1 MRILLII
8 IYIIPWIINSQE
20 KYPKN
25 YFSKPV
31 EIPLILSGNFGESRT
46 NHFHSGID
54 IKTQSKEG
62 LNIISSA
69 NGYVSRIKIAHGGFG
84 KALYIDH
91 YNGFTTV
98 YGHLKKFNKEIE
110 DYIKKIQYKRQSY
123 EVDIYL
129 NKNTI
134 NLKKN
139 QIIAYSG
146 NTGSSLGPHLHYE
159 IRNTSNQKPL
169 NPLLFGM
176 DVKDTR
182 RPEIKGLFVYTNIDN
197 NIDKIIPKKLKLK
210 RINDS
215 VFRTNTI
222 NIKGKTGFGINVID
236 KQDLANNK
244 NGVHKISTYLNK
256 KLINSINFD
265 GFLFE
270 ESILINTLIDYQHYI
285 NNKERILKL
294 FKTSGNKLS
303 FYKNLND
310 GLIDEIKTNSE
321 FKIQVSDIKK
331 NNIYILIP
339 VNNEKNIIEKK
350 IEKKSKVYYN
360 KQVDDNF
367 EFNFKIDKYKINI
380 PKNTFLKNTDLL
392 IDLIKDTLKIINP
405 NVPVFK
411 NIKIIFPNTN
421 NKKGNY
427 LANLDK
433 NKNESFVTSR
443 LDSKNNFETKTK
455 KLGTFFIKNDSISP
469 SIKSLSFKKGDWI
482 SNKNYIKFKILDV
495 ESGIKTYKGTINGK
509 WVLFEYEYKKNQIS
523 YEFDKYYTK
532 KSMNEVEITV
542 EDMVG
547 NKKIFKSVFYRKT
560 N

>member
-69 NGYVSRIKIAHGGFG
+69 SGYVSRIKIAHGGFG
-84 KALYIDH
+84 KALYINH

-482 SNKNYIKFKILDV
+482 SNKNYVKFKILDN

>member
-146 NTGSSLGPHLHYE
+146 NTGSSSGPHLHYE

-182 RPEIKGLFVYTNIDN
+182 RPEIKGLFVYTNIDDN
-197 NIDKIIPKKLKLK
+197 FDKIIPKKLKLK

-222 NIKGKTGFGINVID
+222 NIKGKIGFGINVID

-285 NNKERILKL
+285 NNNERILKL

-303 FYKNLND
+303 FYKNPNN
-310 GLIDEIKTNSE
+310 GLVDEIRSSSE

-339 VNNEKNIIEKK
+339 INNEKNIIEKK
-350 IEKKSKVYYN
+350 IEKKSNVFYN
-360 KQVDDNF
+360 KLIDDNF
-367 EFNFKIDKYKINI
+367 EFNFKINKYKINI

-392 IDLIKDTLKIINP
+392 IDLIKDSLKIINP

-411 NIKIIFPNTN
+411 NIKIIFPNDN

-433 NKNESFVTSR
+433 NKNESFITSK

-482 SNKNYIKFKILDV
+482 SNKNYVKFKILDN

>member
-146 NTGSSLGPHLHYE
+146 NTGSSSGPHLHYE

-303 FYKNLND
+303 FYKNPNN
-310 GLIDEIKTNSE
+310 GLVDEIRSSSE

-339 VNNEKNIIEKK
+339 INNEKNIIEKK
-350 IEKKSKVYYN
+350 IEKKSNVFYN
-360 KQVDDNF
+360 KLVDDNF
-367 EFNFKIDKYKINI
+367 EFNFKINKYKINI

-392 IDLIKDTLKIINP
+392 IDLIKDSLKIINP

-482 SNKNYIKFKILDV
+482 SNKNYIKFKILDK

-509 WVLFEYEYKKNQIS
+509 WVLFEYEHKKNQIS

-532 KSMNEVEITV
+532 KSMNEVEIIV

>member
-98 YGHLKKFNKEIE
+98 YGHLKKFNKGIE

-339 VNNEKNIIEKK
+339 LNNEKNIIEKK

-482 SNKNYIKFKILDV
+482 SNKNYIKFKILDK

-547 NKKIFKSVFYRKT
+547 NEKIFKSVFYRKT

>member
-110 DYIKKIQYKRQSY
+110 DYIKKIQYRRQSY

-146 NTGSSLGPHLHYE
+146 NTGSSSGPHLHYE

-182 RPEIKGLFVYTNIDN
+182 RPEIKGLFVYTNIDDN
-197 NIDKIIPKKLKLK
+197 FDKIIPKKLKLK

-222 NIKGKTGFGINVID
+222 NIKGKIGFGINVID

-285 NNKERILKL
+285 NNNERILKL

-303 FYKNLND
+303 FYKNPNN
-310 GLIDEIKTNSE
+310 GLVDEIRSSSE

-339 VNNEKNIIEKK
+339 INNEKNIIEKK
-350 IEKKSKVYYN
+350 IEKKSNVFYN
-360 KQVDDNF
+360 KLVDDNF
-367 EFNFKIDKYKINI
+367 EFNFKINKYKINI

-392 IDLIKDTLKIINP
+392 IDLIKDTLKLINP

-433 NKNESFVTSR
+433 NKNESFITSK

-482 SNKNYIKFKILDV
+482 SNKNYVKFKILDK

>member
-110 DYIKKIQYKRQSY
+110 DYIKKIQYRRQSY

-146 NTGSSLGPHLHYE
+146 NTGSSSGPHLHYE

-182 RPEIKGLFVYTNIDN
+182 RPEIKGLFVYTNIDDN
-197 NIDKIIPKKLKLK
+197 FDKIIPKKLKLK

-222 NIKGKTGFGINVID
+222 NIKGKIGFGINVID

-303 FYKNLND
+303 FYKNPNN
-310 GLIDEIKTNSE
+310 GLVYEIKTNS
-321 FKIQVSDIKK
+321 S
-331 NNIYILIP
+331 L
-339 VNNEKNIIEKK
+339 VNLQNQLHVF
-350 IEKKSKVYYN
+350 S
-360 KQVDDNF
+360 
-367 EFNFKIDKYKINI
+367 
-380 PKNTFLKNTDLL
+380 LKLYL
-392 IDLIKDTLKIINP
+392 
-405 NVPVFK
+405 
-411 NIKIIFPNTN
+411 FPC
-421 NKKGNY
+421 
-427 LANLDK
+427 
-433 NKNESFVTSR
+433 S
-443 LDSKNNFETKTK
+443 
-455 KLGTFFIKNDSISP
+455 
-469 SIKSLSFKKGDWI
+469 
-482 SNKNYIKFKILDV
+482 
-495 ESGIKTYKGTINGK
+495 
-509 WVLFEYEYKKNQIS
+509 
-523 YEFDKYYTK
+523 
-532 KSMNEVEITV
+532 
-542 EDMVG
+542 
-547 NKKIFKSVFYRKT
+547 
-560 N
+560 

>member
-360 KQVDDNF
+360 KLVDDNF

-482 SNKNYIKFKILDV
+482 SNKNYIKFKILDK

-547 NKKIFKSVFYRKT
+547 NEKIFKSIFYRKT

>member
-146 NTGSSLGPHLHYE
+146 NTGSSSGPHLHYE

-182 RPEIKGLFVYTNIDN
+182 RPEIKGLFVYTNIDDN
-197 NIDKIIPKKLKLK
+197 FDKIIPKKLKLK

-222 NIKGKTGFGINVID
+222 NIKGKIGFGINVID

-285 NNKERILKL
+285 NNNERILKL

-303 FYKNLND
+303 FYKNPNN
-310 GLIDEIKTNSE
+310 GLVDEIRSSSE

-339 VNNEKNIIEKK
+339 INNEKNIIEKK
-350 IEKKSKVYYN
+350 IEKKSNVFYN
-360 KQVDDNF
+360 KLIDDNF
-367 EFNFKIDKYKINI
+367 EFNFKINKYKINI

-392 IDLIKDTLKIINP
+392 IDLIKDSLKIINP

-411 NIKIIFPNTN
+411 NIKIIFPNNN

-433 NKNESFVTSR
+433 NKNESFITSK

-482 SNKNYIKFKILDV
+482 SNKNYVKFKILDN

>member
-331 NNIYILIP
+331 NNIYWW
-339 VNNEKNIIEKK
+339 
-350 IEKKSKVYYN
+350 
-360 KQVDDNF
+360 
-367 EFNFKIDKYKINI
+367 
-380 PKNTFLKNTDLL
+380 FL
-392 IDLIKDTLKIINP
+392 
-405 NVPVFK
+405 
-411 NIKIIFPNTN
+411 
-421 NKKGNY
+421 
-427 LANLDK
+427 
-433 NKNESFVTSR
+433 
-443 LDSKNNFETKTK
+443 
-455 KLGTFFIKNDSISP
+455 
-469 SIKSLSFKKGDWI
+469 
-482 SNKNYIKFKILDV
+482 
-495 ESGIKTYKGTINGK
+495 
-509 WVLFEYEYKKNQIS
+509 S
-523 YEFDKYYTK
+523 YA
-532 KSMNEVEITV
+532 S
-542 EDMVG
+542 
-547 NKKIFKSVFYRKT
+547 
-560 N
+560 

>member
-146 NTGSSLGPHLHYE
+146 NTGSSSGPHLHYE

-182 RPEIKGLFVYTNIDN
+182 RPEIKGLFVYTNIDDN
-197 NIDKIIPKKLKLK
+197 FDKIIPKKLKLK

-222 NIKGKTGFGINVID
+222 NIKGKIGFGINVID

-303 FYKNLND
+303 FYKNPNN
-310 GLIDEIKTNSE
+310 GLVDEIRSSSE

-339 VNNEKNIIEKK
+339 INNEKNIIEKK
-350 IEKKSKVYYN
+350 IEKKSNVFYN
-360 KQVDDNF
+360 KLVDDNF
-367 EFNFKIDKYKINI
+367 EFNFKINKYKINI

-392 IDLIKDTLKIINP
+392 IDLIKDSLKIINP

-411 NIKIIFPNTN
+411 NIKIIFPNNN

-433 NKNESFVTSR
+433 NKNESFITSK

-482 SNKNYIKFKILDV
+482 SNKNYVKFKILDK

>member
-482 SNKNYIKFKILDV
+482 SNKNYIKFKILDK

-547 NKKIFKSVFYRKT
+547 NEKIFKSVFYRKT

>member
-84 KALYIDH
+84 KALYINH

-482 SNKNYIKFKILDV
+482 SNKNYIKFKILDK

>member
-210 RINDS
+210 KINDS

-482 SNKNYIKFKILDV
+482 SNKNYIKFKILDK

-523 YEFDKYYTK
+523 YEFDKYYIK

-547 NKKIFKSVFYRKT
+547 NEKIFKSVFYRKT

>member
-210 RINDS
+210 KINDS

-270 ESILINTLIDYQHYI
+270 ESILINTLIDYQYYI

-303 FYKNLND
+303 FYKNSNN

-482 SNKNYIKFKILDV
+482 SNKNYIKFKILDK

>member
-146 NTGSSLGPHLHYE
+146 NTGSSSGPHLHYE

-182 RPEIKGLFVYTNIDN
+182 RPEIKGLFVYTNIDDN
-197 NIDKIIPKKLKLK
+197 FDKIIPKKLKLK

-222 NIKGKTGFGINVID
+222 NIKGKIGFGINVID

-256 KLINSINFD
+256 NLINSINFD

-303 FYKNLND
+303 FYKNPNN
-310 GLIDEIKTNSE
+310 GLVDEIRSSSE

-339 VNNEKNIIEKK
+339 INNEKNIIEKK
-350 IEKKSKVYYN
+350 IEKKSNVFYN
-360 KQVDDNF
+360 KLIDDNF
-367 EFNFKIDKYKINI
+367 EFNFKINKYKINI

-392 IDLIKDTLKIINP
+392 IDLIKDSLKIINP

-411 NIKIIFPNTN
+411 NIKIIFPNNN

-433 NKNESFVTSR
+433 NKNESFITSK

-482 SNKNYIKFKILDV
+482 SNKNYVKFKILDK

>member
-146 NTGSSLGPHLHYE
+146 NTGSSSGPHLHYE

-182 RPEIKGLFVYTNIDN
+182 RPEIKGLFVYTNIDDN
-197 NIDKIIPKKLKLK
+197 FDKVIPKKLKLK

-222 NIKGKTGFGINVID
+222 NINGKIGFGINVID

-303 FYKNLND
+303 FYKNPNN
-310 GLIDEIKTNSE
+310 GLVYEIKTNSE

-339 VNNEKNIIEKK
+339 ITNEKNIIEKK
-350 IEKKSKVYYN
+350 IEKKSNVFYN
-360 KQVDDNF
+360 KLVDDNL
-367 EFNFKIDKYKINI
+367 EFNFKINKYKINI

-392 IDLIKDTLKIINP
+392 IDLIKDSLKIINP
-405 NVPVFK
+405 NVPIFK

-433 NKNESFVTSR
+433 NKNESFITSK

-482 SNKNYIKFKILDV
+482 SNKNYIKFKILDK

-509 WVLFEYEYKKNQIS
+509 WILFEYEYKKNQIS

-532 KSMNEVEITV
+532 KSMNEVEIIV

>member
-482 SNKNYIKFKILDV
+482 SNKNYIKFKILDK

-547 NKKIFKSVFYRKT
+547 NEKIFKSIFYRKT

>member
-84 KALYIDH
+84 KALYINH

-331 NNIYILIP
+331 NNIYILIA